1 MNSSTTP
8 TSSVVFS
15 VPAAPPQ
22 EAQRFFSA
30 KLGFET
36 DPSDV
41 HHDLTQGRSNGF
53 VLLDARSAAHYA
65 QCHLPGAINLSYRTI
80 NVETT
85 ARFPKDQLFVVYCWG
100 PACNAATRA
109 AARLSA
115 LGFRVKEMVGGI
127 EYWRK
132 EGFAVEGDDIEN
144 APLVG

>member
-1 MNSSTTP
+1 MS
-8 TSSVVFS
+8 SSVAPAPSAVFS
-15 VPAAPPQ
+15 VPDASPQ
-22 EAQRFFSA
+22 EAHQFFSA

-41 HHDLTQGRSNGF
+41 HHDLAQAQEAPF
-53 VLLDARSAAHYA
+53 MLIDARSAANYA
-65 QCHLPGAINLSYRTI
+65 QCHLPGAINLSHRTI
-80 NVETT
+80 NAETT
-85 ARFPKDQLFVVYCWG
+85 ARFPKEQLLVVYCWG

-109 AARLSA
+109 AARLGA
-115 LGFRVKEMVGGI
+115 LGFRVKEMIGGI